1 MKFSR
6 KLAIAAIP
14 AAMALSAPD
23 ESKSK
28 LLLMSQEGWEVSFD
42 GAANAFVMHQ
52 SSDAST
58 VAAAGNSSG
67 GGDGANGVTTFET
80 NGAVMGAGT
89 DSTGVVTGLLPNVW
103 GMTLK
108 APTNNG
114 LDMQARLGLY
124 THMNGGN
131 NALGNG
137 QINLRETN
145 FSVSGSFGTILV
157 GRSLGIYSS
166 SGILNDMLLF
176 GVGAAATADNSN
188 TTLGRIGLGYLYT
201 DFQPQISWTTPGFG
215 PIGFKVGLFDPN
227 DVISVNS
234 AADATEN
241 VTPRVEAQATFA
253 TEVSG
258 VSANF
263 WVEGSYQNTEFTAA
277 AASTCNAIPTT
288 GAQAGSPVN
297 SNCDDVDSA
306 GVAAGTKLSIGNFS
320 IVASGWYGSGMG
332 MRGQHSEG
340 ALDAVGKPFQSYG
353 GYLQGTADLGGGTNV
368 GYSYGGNYKLQT
380 GNEISSTAVA
390 EVNFNDMHSVM
401 VWHNVNDSFRLIAEG
416 GYVRQAFHMGGANED
431 TFGGVGAFFFW

>member
-258 VSANF
+258 VAANF